1 LYVLDILIV
10 YFLGLRI
17 AIGKAH
23 VGCGPGAALMTHR
36 FLYLFDP
43 LCGWCYGASAGISI
57 LASRPGVT
65 VDLAPTGLFAGD
77 GVRALDA
84 GMTSHIWAADQRI
97 AQMTGAAFTERYR
110 DQVIAGGRLD
120 SGPATLALT
129 AVSLSAPARE
139 REALSAIQSARYV
152 EGADITDPAIL
163 AKVLAGLNLTEAAAM
178 IVEPQAALVAA
189 NQGRVTYARTLMR
202 RFGLSGAPSLVRDD
216 DQGLALADASA
227 LYRDPL
233 SLLQTAGVA

>member
-1 LYVLDILIV
+1 LGILIV

-23 VGCGPGAALMTHR
+23 VGCGPGAALMTHS
-36 FLYLFDP
+36 FIYLFDP
-43 LCGWCYGASAGISI
+43 LCGWCYGASAGLNI

-65 VDLAPTGLFAGD
+65 VDLLPTGLFAGE
-77 GVRALDA
+77 GARALDA

-110 DQVIAGGRLD
+110 DQVIAGGGRLD

-152 EGADITDPAIL
+152 EGQDITDPALL
-163 AKVLAGLNLTEAAAM
+163 AQVLARLNLTEAAAM
-178 IVEPQAALVAA
+178 IAEPQAALVAA
-189 NQGRVTYARTLMR
+189 DQGRTTYARTLMR
-202 RFGLSGAPSLVRDD
+202 RFGLSGVPSLIRERED
-216 DQGLALADASA
+216 GLALVDAGA
-227 LYRDPL
+227 LYRNPL
-233 SLLQTAGVA
+233 SLLQTDAVA